1 MFHILNNRLG
11 HYLLLL
17 ATAST
22 LFLPGLGA
30 STLWDIDEGN
40 NAECAREMFDA
51 DNWIVPTFNYKLR
64 TDKPAMLYWLQMLA
78 YRQFGVNEFGA
89 RLPSALASILSVL
102 LTYEMGRRLFNS
114 RTGLLGGLLLASAPA
129 FSAAAHF
136 ANPDALL
143 NLFTLL
149 TLWIFWQGYVRG
161 SRSWFALAGI
171 STGLAMLT
179 KGPVGLLLPG
189 AIIAL
194 FLAWSGHLKR
204 LLDPRIFVGLL
215 LFVLVMGPW
224 YGWVSNDTRWEFL
237 RGFFLKHNL
246 DRFRAPMEGHSG
258 TYVYYLLVVM
268 AGLLLWTCFL
278 GPALWFA
285 CREAIGGQAL
295 QSPPDKRKT
304 WIKRW
309 SMRFRNVAPSYRFL
323 VCWIAVYMV
332 FFSLSRTKLPNYVL
346 PVYPAV
352 ALVLGR
358 FLDRWRTGDVLVP
371 RWAMGTSLSLM
382 ALIGVLVSLGLLLA
396 NGGLGGEDLLRGRS
410 FNGLGKW
417 AFLGVIP
424 VLGAI
429 TTAWCISKQRH
440 GPAVASLMGT
450 AVLFT
455 GLLAVGPVS
464 VVDSRKAPEV
474 LASVIRERH
483 TDPEI
488 RIATYQYFQ
497 PSLVFYCGREVVQFS
512 SEQQVADLL
521 SGPLPAY
528 LFVPSPVWDSLQAK
542 VTEKASVLGT
552 HRDLYR
558 NCDVVL
564 ISNR

>member
-1 MFHILNNRLG
+1 MFHVLNNRLG

-17 ATAST
+17 AIASA
-22 LFLPGLGA
+22 LFLPGLGGP
-30 STLWDIDEGN
+30 TLWDIDEGN
-40 NAECAREMFDA
+40 NAECAKEMLDA
-51 DNWIVPTFNYKLR
+51 DNCIVPTFNYKLR

-78 YRQFGVNEFGA
+78 YRQFGVNEFAA
-89 RLPSALASILSVL
+89 RVPSALASLLSVL
-102 LTYEMGRRLFNS
+102 LTYEIGRRLFDS
-114 RTGLLGGLLLASAPA
+114 CTGLLGGLVLASAPA

-149 TLWIFWQGYVRG
+149 TLWIFWQGYVRE
-161 SRSWFALAGI
+161 SRNWLALAGI

-189 AIIAL
+189 AVIAL
-194 FLAWSGHLKR
+194 FLAWSGQLRR
-204 LLDPRIFVGLL
+204 LLDARLLISLL
-215 LFVLVMGPW
+215 LFLLVAGPW
-224 YGWVSNDTRWEFL
+224 YGWVGNDTRWEFL

-258 TYVYYLLVVM
+258 TFGYYLVVVM
-268 AGLLLWTCFL
+268 AGLLLWACFL
-278 GPALWFA
+278 GPAFWFA
-285 CREAIGGQAL
+285 CREAIVRQA
-295 QSPPDKRKT
+295 PPLDKRET
-304 WIKRW
+304 WIRRCI
-309 SMRFRNVAPSYRFL
+309 MRLRNISPSYRFL
-323 VCWIAVYMV
+323 ACWIAVYMV
-332 FFSLSRTKLPNYVL
+332 FFSVSRTKLPNYVL

-358 FLDRWRTGDVLVP
+358 FLDRWRTGDLFTP
-371 RWAMGTSLSLM
+371 RWVMRTSLSLIG
-382 ALIGVLVSLGLLLA
+382 LIGVLVSLGLLFA
-396 NGGLGGEDLLRGRS
+396 NGGLGGQALLHGRS
-410 FNGLGKW
+410 IHGLGKW

-424 VLGAI
+424 VFGAI
-429 TTAWCISKQRH
+429 ITAWCISKQRH
-440 GPAVASLMGT
+440 DQAVTSLVGT
-450 AVLFT
+450 AALFT
-455 GLLAVGPVS
+455 GLLALGPVY
-464 VVDSRKAPEV
+464 VIDSLKAPEA

-512 SEQQVADLL
+512 SDQQVVDLL

-528 LFVPSPVWDSLQAK
+528 LFVPSQVWGDLQAK
-542 VTEKASVLGT
+542 VTEKVSILGT

-564 ISNR
+564 ITNR